1 MAEPIVAL
9 VADDHPDIRNV
20 LGSVLRECGCEVHL
34 AVDGREAVE
43 ALERYPVSIL
53 LLDLQMPKLDGFGVL
68 ETIRGRSGEIA
79 EPLTLIVTANA
90 DVEGRVRGTEL
101 GAIDFVDK
109 PFRIPA
115 VRLRIQRMMSM
126 VQMERGVDEAEASLA
141 HLRARDP
148 VTGAGTFAM
157 LRPVLD
163 AQFRTAQVT
172 QKPLSC
178 LVLCDEGYNELLD
191 REGKAAGEAR
201 LKALASTLESA
212 LRSADLVFR
221 VDAAEMVVLLPGTSA
236 TGAAHVIEKVT
247 SELSE
252 RGALDESIYLATAT
266 YPHPHITVA
275 NQLFRAANV
284 TLAQLRSREAER
296 AAHFEGF

>member
-1 MAEPIVAL
+1 MAEPIVAM
-9 VADDHPDIRNV
+9 VADDHREIRNV
-20 LGSVLRECGCEVHL
+20 LGSVLRDCGCEVHL
-34 AVDGREAVE
+34 AADGQEAIE
-43 ALERYPVSIL
+43 LLERHPISIL
-53 LLDLQMPKLDGFGVL
+53 LLDLQMPRLDGFGVL
-68 ETIRGRSGEIA
+68 ETIRERRGEIA
-79 EPLTLIVTANA
+79 EPLTLVVTANA

-115 VRLRIQRMMSM
+115 VRLRIERMMSM

-141 HLRARDP
+141 HLRTRDA

-172 QKPLSC
+172 QRPLSC
-178 LVLCDEGYNELLD
+178 LVACDEGYNLILSEA
-191 REGKAAGEAR
+191 GKEAGEAR
-201 LKALASTLESA
+201 LKILAAALDAA
-212 LRSADLVFR
+212 LRSADVVFR

-236 TGAAHVIEKVT
+236 TGAARVIEKVT
-247 SELSE
+247 SELAE
-252 RGALDESIYLATAT
+252 RDALNDSLYFATAT
-266 YPHPHITVA
+266 YPHPQITVA
-275 NQLFRAANV
+275 HHLFRAANV
-284 TLAQLRSREAER
+284 TLAQLRSREVER